1 MKKYEL
7 TTNTKVFD
15 GKTLYQIRALAS
27 FGDVHAGDFGGYI
40 EKEDNLSQ
48 AGTAWVYGNA
58 LVSDNAQVY
67 GNARVYGDAWVYGNA
82 QVCGNALVSDNAW
95 VCGTARV
102 SGDARVSGTARVWG
116 TARVCGDAWVSGTA
130 RVSDNA
136 WVCGTARV
144 SGDARV
150 WGTARVCGDAWVS
163 GNADYLTICPI
174 GSRGDTTTFYRRRD
188 GGTMVV
194 CGCYHD
200 TIDAFEARVKE
211 VHHGT
216 SHEAAYL
223 AAVACARARVRTDP
237 EDTNEDTDCV

>member
-15 GKTLYQIRALAS
+15 GKTLYQIRALVS
-27 FGDVHAGDFGGYI
+27 FGTVNAGDLGGYI
-40 EKEDNLSQ
+40 EKEDTLSQ
-48 AGTAWVYGNA
+48 AGTAWV
-58 LVSDNAQVY
+58 
-67 GNARVYGDAWVYGNA
+67 
-82 QVCGNALVSDNAW
+82 CGNAWVSDNAW
-95 VCGTARV
+95 VCGDAWVCDNARV
-102 SGDARVSGTARVWG
+102 RGNAWVYGDAQVRGDARVSGN
-116 TARVCGDAWVSGTA
+116 A

-136 WVCGTARV
+136 RV
-144 SGDARV
+144 Y
-150 WGTARVCGDAWVS
+150 
-163 GNADYLTICPI
+163 GNADYLTIGPI

-223 AAVACARARVRTDP
+223 AAVACARARVRTKP
-237 EDTNEDTDCV
+237 EEEA

>member
-27 FGDVHAGDFGGYI
+27 FGMVHAGDFGGYI
-40 EKEDNLSQ
+40 EREENLSHD
-48 AGTAWVYGNA
+48 GNA
-58 LVSDNAQVY
+58 WVSDNAQV
-67 GNARVYGDAWVYGNA
+67 
-82 QVCGNALVSDNAW
+82 
-95 VCGTARV
+95 
-102 SGDARVSGTARVWG
+102 SGDT
-116 TARVCGDAWVSGTA
+116 
-130 RVSDNA
+130 
-136 WVCGTARV
+136 
-144 SGDARV
+144 
-150 WGTARVCGDAWVS
+150 
-163 GNADYLTICPI
+163 DYLTIGPI
-174 GSRGDTTTFYRRRD
+174 GSRGDTTTFYRSRD

-223 AAVACARARVRTDP
+223 AAVACARARVRTKP
-237 EDTNEDTDCV
+237 EEEA

>member
-15 GKTLYQIRALAS
+15 GKTLYQIRALVS
-27 FGDVHAGDFGGYI
+27 FGTVNAGDLGGYI

-48 AGTAWVYGNA
+48 AGTAWV
-58 LVSDNAQVY
+58 SDNARVS
-67 GNARVYGDAWVYGNA
+67 GNAWM
-82 QVCGNALVSDNAW
+82 W
-95 VCGTARV
+95 
-102 SGDARVSGTARVWG
+102 GDARVSGNAWVW
-116 TARVCGDAWVSGTA
+116 GDAWV
-130 RVSDNA
+130 
-136 WVCGTARV
+136 CGNARV
-144 SGDARV
+144 SG
-150 WGTARVCGDAWVS
+150 TAWVS
-163 GNADYLTICPI
+163 GDTDYLTIGPI

>member
-82 QVCGNALVSDNAW
+82 QVCGNAL
-95 VCGTARV
+95 
-102 SGDARVSGTARVWG
+102 
-116 TARVCGDAWVSGTA
+116 
-130 RVSDNA
+130 VSDNA

>member
-1 MKKYEL
+1 MNPKYEF
-7 TTNTKVFD
+7 TGETMDCF
-15 GKTLYQIRALAS
+15 GYTLRQIEAIEN
-27 FGDVHAGDFGGYI
+27 FGDVKKGDIGGWI
-40 EKEDNLSQ
+40 ETEKNLSR
-48 AGTAWVYGNA
+48 YGNA
-58 LVSDNAQVY
+58 WVSGD
-67 GNARVYGDAWVYGNA
+67 ARVFGDA
-82 QVCGNALVSDNAW
+82 L
-95 VCGTARV
+95 V
-102 SGDARVSGTARVWG
+102 SGDARVSG
-116 TARVCGDAWVSGTA
+116 DAWVSGDT
-130 RVSDNA
+130 
-136 WVCGTARV
+136 
-144 SGDARV
+144 
-150 WGTARVCGDAWVS
+150 
-163 GNADYLTICPI
+163 DYLTIGPI

>member
-7 TTNTKVFD
+7 TTNTRTVA
-15 GKTLYQIRALAS
+15 GRTLYQIRALAS

-58 LVSDNAQVY
+58 QVY
-67 GNARVYGDAWVYGNA
+67 GNARVYG
-82 QVCGNALVSDNAW
+82 
-95 VCGTARV
+95 
-102 SGDARVSGTARVWG
+102 
-116 TARVCGDAWVSGTA
+116 
-130 RVSDNA
+130 
-136 WVCGTARV
+136 
-144 SGDARV
+144 
-150 WGTARVCGDAWVS
+150 
-163 GNADYLTICPI
+163 NADYLTIGPI

-223 AAVACARARVRTDP
+223 AAVACARARVRTKP
-237 EDTNEDTDCV
+237 EEET

>member
-15 GKTLYQIRALAS
+15 GKTLYQIRALVS
-27 FGDVHAGDFGGYI
+27 FGTVNAGDLGGYI

-58 LVSDNAQVY
+58 QVC
-67 GNARVYGDAWVYGNA
+67 GNARVYGDALVSGDAWVSGDALVSGDAWVSGDARVYGNA
-82 QVCGNALVSDNAW
+82 QVSDNAWVSDNAR

-102 SGDARVSGTARVWG
+102 CGNARVYGDAQVYGDARVYGN
-116 TARVCGDAWVSGTA
+116 AWVSG
-130 RVSDNA
+130 N
-136 WVCGTARV
+136 ARV
-144 SGDARV
+144 SGDA
-150 WGTARVCGDAWVS
+150 
-163 GNADYLTICPI
+163 DYLTIGPI

-237 EDTNEDTDCV
+237 EEET

>member
-15 GKTLYQIRALAS
+15 GKTLYQIRALVS
-27 FGDVHAGDFGGYI
+27 FGTVNAGDLGGYI

-48 AGTAWVYGNA
+48 ADTAWVYG
-58 LVSDNAQVY
+58 D
-67 GNARVYGDAWVYGNA
+67 A
-82 QVCGNALVSDNAW
+82 QVCGNAQ
-95 VCGTARV
+95 V
-102 SGDARVSGTARVWG
+102 SGNAR
-116 TARVCGDAWVSGTA
+116 
-130 RVSDNA
+130 
-136 WVCGTARV
+136 
-144 SGDARV
+144 
-150 WGTARVCGDAWVS
+150 VS
-163 GNADYLTICPI
+163 GNADYLTIGPI

-223 AAVACARARVRTDP
+223 AAVACARARVRTKP
-237 EDTNEDTDCV
+237 EEET

>member
-82 QVCGNALVSDNAW
+82 LVCGKALVSDNAW

-116 TARVCGDAWVSGTA
+116 TARVCGDAWVSG
-130 RVSDNA
+130 
-136 WVCGTARV
+136 
-144 SGDARV
+144 
-150 WGTARVCGDAWVS
+150 
-163 GNADYLTICPI
+163 NADYLTIGPI

>member
-15 GKTLYQIRALAS
+15 GKTLYQIRALVS
-27 FGDVHAGDFGGYI
+27 FGTVNAGDLGGYI

-58 LVSDNAQVY
+58 
-67 GNARVYGDAWVYGNA
+67 RVYGDAWV
-82 QVCGNALVSDNAW
+82 SDN
-95 VCGTARV
+95 ARV
-102 SGDARVSGTARVWG
+102 SG
-116 TARVCGDAWVSGTA
+116 
-130 RVSDNA
+130 NA
-136 WVCGTARV
+136 WM
-144 SGDARV
+144 
-150 WGTARVCGDAWVS
+150 WGDAWVS
-163 GNADYLTICPI
+163 GNARVWGDARVSGNARVSDNARVYGNADYLTIGPI

-223 AAVACARARVRTDP
+223 AAVACARARVRTKP
-237 EDTNEDTDCV
+237 EEEA